1 MTPLLRATLLALSSM
16 LAVIPNGFTYLASL
30 APQIRQDIRYATPNN
45 FTGARVPG
53 YDAPSCILTTPAADA
68 LVRVERTLLKHYLT
82 LRVYDCYRPK
92 SAVDAFVAW
101 SKRPNDLRDQA
112 LYYPHVP
119 KSDLFARG
127 YISERSS
134 HSRGSTVD
142 LTIDGLAM
150 GTPYDYFDPLSR
162 GGAPVPT
169 QARANRMF
177 LAMLMERYGFKP
189 YPEEWWHFTLAREP
203 FPARSFNFPITAQ
216 HSR

>member
-1 MTPLLRATLLALSSM
+1 MISLLRAMLLALSST

-30 APQIRQDIRYATPNN
+30 APQIRQDIRYATPDN

-53 YDAPSCILTTPAADA
+53 YDAPACILTTPAAKA
-68 LVRVERTLLKHYLT
+68 LLRVERTLLTHYLT
-82 LRVYDCYRPK
+82 LRVYDCHRPE
-92 SAVDAFVAW
+92 SAVDAFLAW
-101 SKRPNDLRDQA
+101 SKRPTNLRDEA
-112 LYYPHVP
+112 LYYPNVP
-119 KSDLFARG
+119 KSALFARG
-127 YISERSS
+127 YISERSA

-162 GGAPVPT
+162 GDAPVPT

-189 YPEEWWHFTLAREP
+189 YPAEWWHFTLVREP
-203 FPARSFNFPITAQ
+203 FPKRSFNFPITAQ